1 MSQVP
6 VPNQTQPELAPGAPR
21 EPGPRT
27 SPIEAEIRERLQSLE
42 VRSQQ
47 VQERLVT
54 LSLQH
59 RASESNLDIVRTIT
73 GLPRMFVGARMV
85 GPLPIPTRL
94 PIVFESPTPENLAA
108 LDEIQTLRSEVIS
121 LAEEIRKA
129 AIQLIMAQAIPN
141 MVYMGQGNTV
151 EDLLDR
157 YGRHLTSPA
166 DLEIARRSL
175 DAALLE
181 KSRFE
186 ASAQSTPREFIQALG
201 TKRNIT
207 IHGLM
212 TLTSTPDLLG
222 FIEDLR
228 APQLPPGQTLEDLRE
243 VLGSAGIPLEQSADI
258 VREAEDFN
266 IVINQEIDTINTR
279 TAMWEADIVAAIDN
293 GEFAREL
300 ESFRGGISFLDN
312 PGLYIGL
319 PLKWMDR
326 NYWKPMAGFGVHGV
340 NVKGVHIPGIVEAF
354 MAPSPIPGADKV
366 PLAGKASSFF
376 GITEKHYAEFEGAF
390 AEAKASGESSW
401 IAYGIAFEEQDSNAI
416 GKFITEIAADPTTY
430 FGFGI
435 TKVFKPIPLVGPAL
449 RGFEQGWVRAWDM
462 PFIALQKGVG
472 LVIPKLARQIADR
485 DALRHVQV
493 TLDYLNHS
501 YPQAVPAQQMSMT
514 RIRENM
520 TIALDTLW
528 KNPNH
533 SGTITDSARGLLE
546 RPMLLQE
553 EVQALASQ
561 VGRAIPAEDLQ
572 KVTSDI
578 DLALTHSRTQPGG
591 LSHVEGESVD
601 LILSFLGAS
610 RTDDSIRAVSSL
622 LRRQRQQALTRFDS
636 IINQGNFKDFVSAIM
651 DHRQFV
657 LRANQANPISA
668 YRSRMAMLMTSV
680 SSHNRLRPAI
690 TTISATFDMLHR
702 FSYGFTRMYLMSTLY
717 GPYNILETVGK
728 TVAMSIN
735 PVFRGRPLA
744 ELHRNAMGFET
755 IMPRVFLTGE
765 VFLPQAQDI
774 ATAGATQRGRSLGT
788 RNAFR
793 RIWTSKQNVLR
804 KLYQSADEVFVQSL
818 ARVGLNQA
826 AHVLNV
832 LTQRHLMEGA
842 HTGATARRVAGLT
855 ESRARSLSPH
865 MTPQIQEM
873 HRQEMFR
880 LAIQDPDALATM
892 SRDFVPGYIH
902 AAQVQELLSKYR
914 TLDPAI
920 QEHLVDLAIDGDL
933 FRLLRTNELD
943 TRITEAIWQQI
954 FAEPEVFLA
963 RIRELTR
970 AVVDIPPET
979 LEQLQVQVR
988 MLDELNSATA
998 HTVEQ
1003 QMSAT
1008 QAYTRDILNLEKKN
1022 DVWRGQ
1028 WDNII
1033 QPVMAAGEDAAR
1045 QIVEALTKA
1054 LREKG
1059 YNLSQHAITQY
1070 DDLIQ
1075 KQLIRVQIL
1084 TKAREAINDFSRL
1097 MLDERDNVV
1106 IPRIRRAG
1114 GRPNSDHPDIRD
1126 WWSRFNSGR
1135 DRIWKESQGEIAE
1148 SIADTSAIAGSID
1161 ALPMPQVIDV
1171 SGRPLVMSDIAYL
1184 YGASPDAVTSG
1195 MYLADLKMMRPK
1207 AEWINLVYAQ
1217 ARRVAGQTGASPE
1230 SVGFTKPRLALLYD
1244 QHLNSIRIRP
1254 EIENLSAPRFVEWDA
1269 LHKELQAYGQSHSIL
1284 LKPSA
1289 TDAIDSAAKGLLE
1302 DMAADPVAREV
1313 LTTKEVRVVKEGR
1326 RHTVAELTEAG
1337 GGVEIDADRL
1347 PEFLKQRPDKSPEN
1361 LARITESAAESARR
1375 EESLLRRVSGKIRAV
1390 RDDLTDFSAVEEDFI
1405 EAEFGVFVP
1414 DISSAAE
1421 WDALEASARD
1431 SIEAAVSRIQ
1441 RMDDQVALVSELTDS
1456 AKADAVER
1464 GIQSIG
1470 LDVPPETVIDVTD
1483 AWTPKRRAAFQDAV
1497 DEYNINFPVYDQNNA
1512 FNAGMR
1518 FLFPFW
1524 TYEAHRWSYL
1534 PRIALRNPGLTHA
1547 WGMYN
1552 DNTDRGY
1559 IPVPGM
1565 SLQAN
1570 PIRNTIMMGGLQRW
1584 VNRDYPEF
1592 YDQYPEFA
1600 NALDQLGRIGFYPNV
1615 YMSAFQAM
1623 PVSNKAG
1630 VWQIGEVWPAPIGS
1644 VLEAIVAADPDNVFA
1659 DALAEIILPN
1669 RFRDYRVAIRMA
1681 ENLPDGQGQRASE
1694 ILFKRLQGEDLTDEE
1709 ARIWDAAER
1718 RASIDSI
1725 MDYQIGLFRLR
1736 PEEMTQARELAKQ
1749 IILRYTPLTSEQY
1762 DEMHKMGMPI
1772 EQYFPNP
1779 IELNDEL
1786 RSVEEIAR
1794 WRGLTTHLRESGVAQ
1809 MLLKQRDF
1817 WQRVEDRRDSIRER
1831 EDVLDQQFRMLG
1843 EGHIGQREWRRLK
1856 SELSGEMSRFVE
1868 DLKASP
1874 DFKDVPIE
1882 YDDRVAFAREHN
1894 TQAPIQHPI
1903 EEMVTYYFSRGPEDF
1918 RFFDP
1923 ETGSMVTD
1931 WDGFYKWR
1939 STLEDG
1945 LQGDNQDTFL
1955 SRIRRWDTD
1964 LDVVRR
1970 RDYETFIRPHKALW
1984 GLTLSEFSEDEQSVI
1999 RQFYATDSATV
2010 RAELRDVM
2018 SGNVRVVAQFQ
2029 STLSERRRRLRLLDP
2044 EIDARLAFWGETSSV
2059 ASERAQAIHDGLYTQ
2074 YGIQER
2080 EVIPIETP
2088 VRNPA
2093 LDN

>member
-73 GLPRMFVGARMV
+73 GLPRMFAGARMV

-865 MTPQIQEM
+865 MTPEIQEM

-1217 ARRVAGQTGASPE
+1217 ARRVASQTGASPE

-1313 LTTKEVRVVKEGR
+1313 LT
-1326 RHTVAELTEAG
+1326 
-1337 GGVEIDADRL
+1337 AD
-1347 PEFLKQRPDKSPEN
+1347 
-1361 LARITESAAESARR
+1361 T
-1375 EESLLRRVSGKIRAV
+1375 
-1390 RDDLTDFSAVEEDFI
+1390 
-1405 EAEFGVFVP
+1405 
-1414 DISSAAE
+1414 
-1421 WDALEASARD
+1421 
-1431 SIEAAVSRIQ
+1431 
-1441 RMDDQVALVSELTDS
+1441 
-1456 AKADAVER
+1456 
-1464 GIQSIG
+1464 
-1470 LDVPPETVIDVTD
+1470 
-1483 AWTPKRRAAFQDAV
+1483 WTPKRRAAFQDAV

-1570 PIRNTIMMGGLQRW
+1570 PLRNTIMMGGLQRW

-2018 SGNVRVVAQFQ
+2018 SGNVRVVARFQ